1 MYKDKS
7 AGENKNTKNK
17 VEICKYSDCQRK
29 WIFIYICIH
38 PYKSRCIKHI
48 ILHFE
53 TMASNIPFSLF
64 KSMHEE
70 DIFTYTSYIVVIISY
85 CYHLDGDFIDDFSHH
100 YNLHREQHTLKKV
113 I

>member
-1 MYKDKS
+1 MQIFRLS
-7 AGENKNTKNK
+7 TKMN
-17 VEICKYSDCQRK
+17 
-29 WIFIYICIH
+29 FHIYICIH

-64 KSMHEE
+64 KSTHEE

-85 CYHLDGDFIDDFSHH
+85 CYHLDGDFIDDFIHLNASIFK
-100 YNLHREQHTLKKV
+100 LKFYSCWEKFLKS
-113 I
+113 